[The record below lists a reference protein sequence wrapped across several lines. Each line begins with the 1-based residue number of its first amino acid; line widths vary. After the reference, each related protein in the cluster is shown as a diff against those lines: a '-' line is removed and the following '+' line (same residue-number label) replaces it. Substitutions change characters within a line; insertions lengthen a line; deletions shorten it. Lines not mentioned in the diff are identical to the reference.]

1 MESSEPSLPRV
12 LGPWVAGAILVG
24 CVIGTGVFKK
34 ASAVAGVVP
43 ESGLAIAVWVVVG
56 LLTLCGALAL
66 AEVASMFP
74 RSGGNLVFLHEAY
87 GRMYGFL
94 WGWVEFWFL
103 RCASIAALSAVF
115 TDALHDIAKY
125 AADTKGDLIPFWP
138 RQAISAA
145 AVVVLGA
152 LAARGTKLG
161 AGVQFA
167 VTAIKLGAI
176 VLIMLLPLI
185 VVVLKPNA
193 PTVPDPARFRPVWPS
208 DWSAFGFAAF
218 ATAMIHVMWPYN
230 GWTNVAPLAGE
241 IRDPQRNVPR
251 AFIGGML
258 VLIAV
263 YTGVNVSYFLALP
276 ASEMTKLGDTPVST
290 EVCYRLIGPVGLM
303 LASAALMVSVLG
315 TVGGNLLVGPRSV
328 FALSREGMAP
338 RILGTVHARYET
350 PLAATVLMTLV
361 SAGFVL
367 GVAVYVQLTGAGMKS
382 SFDVLTDFI
391 VFGSTLL
398 ETLAVGTVYVFRVRY
413 PGERPFRCPGYPVVP
428 AIYIL
433 TMLAVLANMLATP
446 SQRSEAF
453 AGLGFIA
460 SGVVVYGLTL
470 GRR

>member
-1 MESSEPSLPRV
+1 M
-12 LGPWVAGAILVG
+12 AGAILVG

-66 AEVASMFP
+66 AEVAALFP
-74 RSGGNLVFLHEAY
+74 RSGGNLIFLHEAY

-103 RCASIAALSAVF
+103 RCASIAALSVVF

-125 AADTKGDLIPFWP
+125 AGETKEDVIPFWP
-138 RQAISAA
+138 RQAISA
-145 AVVVLGA
+145 VVVMFLGA

-161 AGVQFA
+161 AGVQFV
-167 VTAIKLGAI
+167 VTAIKLSAI
-176 VLIMLLPLI
+176 VLIMLLPVIVLI
-185 VVVLKPNA
+185 IKPNA
-193 PTVPDPARFRPVWPS
+193 PTVPDPARFNPVWPS
-208 DWSAFGFAAF
+208 DWYAFSFAAF
-218 ATAMIHVMWPYN
+218 ATAMVHVMWPYN

-241 IRDPQRNVPR
+241 IRDPQKNVPR

-263 YTGVNVSYFLALP
+263 YTGVNISYFLAVP
-276 ASEMTKLGDTPVST
+276 ASEMTQLGGTPVST
-290 EVCYRLIGPVGLM
+290 EVCYRLLGPVGLM

-338 RILGTVHARYET
+338 KILGSIHSRYET
-350 PLAATVLMTLV
+350 PLVATVLMTCV
-361 SAGFVL
+361 SALFVVNVAAYTQLAGL
-367 GVAVYVQLTGAGMKS
+367 GLKS
-382 SFDVLTDFI
+382 SFDVLTGFI

-398 ETLAVGTVYVFRVRY
+398 ETLAVGTIFVFRVRY
-413 PGERPFRCPGYPVVP
+413 PGERAFRCPGYPVVP
-428 AIYIL
+428 AIYIV
-433 TMLAVLANMLATP
+433 TMLAVLANMLLTP
-446 SQRSEAF
+446 SDRIEAI

-460 SGVVVYGLTL
+460 SGVVVYFVTNTK
-470 GRR
+470 RIASHS